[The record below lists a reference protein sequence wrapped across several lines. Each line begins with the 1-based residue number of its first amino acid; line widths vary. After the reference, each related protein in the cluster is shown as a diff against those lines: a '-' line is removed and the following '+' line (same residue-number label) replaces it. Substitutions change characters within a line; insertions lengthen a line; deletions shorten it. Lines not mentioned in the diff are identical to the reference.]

1 MKKELNKK
9 IIIFNSNSKPSVN
22 TFEKLKY
29 VKTNINRLPY
39 DTFKLQNSKSNKL
52 LFAKRNDNAQ
62 KQNNLTSNLTN
73 ASEMNKIKSLKDIYN
88 TTSTK
93 ITKKYVNV
101 SKIQISKN
109 NSKNKSGT
117 HKRSDTNYSLSN
129 NKIRKKIIIN
139 DTLSNITNSIQK
151 NDINKYLS
159 QTTEPN
165 NNHINFY
172 YNSSITEIGN
182 QNHNVPKLKMLN
194 KDEDISKSQTIL
206 YEQVSKTTNNFYF
219 GKKNNNSN
227 KNINQIITNNF
238 IVNANSNQHSE
249 NLLQHYSGMTQNQF
263 YKNNKNYSTYT
274 NTSIPNSKKRRQIKH
289 DNKSINPVINLDGI
303 KNDSNENSI
312 KEKSHVE
319 NCLDDNKINLEI
331 TSINYLINNKFI
343 KELNEIQNEMEIN
356 LKKNAN
362 SKNIKYSII
371 NHSLEEFLKKINCFM
386 NKNICDCISIFM
398 QKVINNYNDIILEY
412 INENQK
418 FLEKTKKLTES
429 LESLQKNLIIKEKI
443 IGNLENENRKLLDQI
458 EFKKNNALKRNMSN
472 INHSFISLEE
482 NNDSQYY
489 KIKKLN
495 EKNLDDLDALYF
507 FDKIKPKNK
516 STNKKIP
523 ILPLKVK
530 DRESQKHISKKNYKF
545 VTITN
550 LKKKGVNKI
559 NKTFE

>member
-1 MKKELNKK
+1 
-9 IIIFNSNSKPSVN
+9 
-22 TFEKLKY
+22 
-29 VKTNINRLPY
+29 
-39 DTFKLQNSKSNKL
+39 
-52 LFAKRNDNAQ
+52 
-62 KQNNLTSNLTN
+62 
-73 ASEMNKIKSLKDIYN
+73 
-88 TTSTK
+88 
-93 ITKKYVNV
+93 
-101 SKIQISKN
+101 
-109 NSKNKSGT
+109 
-117 HKRSDTNYSLSN
+117 
-129 NKIRKKIIIN
+129 
-139 DTLSNITNSIQK
+139 
-151 NDINKYLS
+151 
-159 QTTEPN
+159 
-165 NNHINFY
+165 
-172 YNSSITEIGN
+172 
-182 QNHNVPKLKMLN
+182 
-194 KDEDISKSQTIL
+194 
-206 YEQVSKTTNNFYF
+206 
-219 GKKNNNSN
+219 
-227 KNINQIITNNF
+227 
-238 IVNANSNQHSE
+238 
-249 NLLQHYSGMTQNQF
+249 
-263 YKNNKNYSTYT
+263 
-274 NTSIPNSKKRRQIKH
+274 
-289 DNKSINPVINLDGI
+289 
-303 KNDSNENSI
+303 
-312 KEKSHVE
+312 
-319 NCLDDNKINLEI
+319 
-331 TSINYLINNKFI
+331 
-343 KELNEIQNEMEIN
+343 
-356 LKKNAN
+356 
-362 SKNIKYSII
+362 
-371 NHSLEEFLKKINCFM
+371 M